1 VAVALSRAPDVEE
14 ENMSTRTTHEGE
26 RSLNR
31 SMRLKLVVMAAVMFG
46 FGFALVPFYRAICQI
61 TGANDLIKRD
71 VTRQQAKNTQ
81 VDTTR
86 TVSVEFDANARG
98 ALTFQ
103 PEQNALDVHPGAV
116 TAVKYR
122 VTNGQGRTV
131 HAQAIPSFAP
141 RVAGEYFEKIECFC
155 FTQQTLAPHET
166 REMQVVFFVDPKLPR
181 DVKTITLSYTF
192 FEMNVP
198 AGKAASVDGNGAAP
212 VGEAARAASSPRG
225 A

>member
-1 VAVALSRAPDVEE
+1 
-14 ENMSTRTTHEGE
+14 MSTPAPHDGD

-31 SMRLKLVVMAAVMFG
+31 SMLIKLVVMAAVMFA

-61 TGANDLIKRD
+61 TGANNLVKRD
-71 VTRQQAKNTQ
+71 ATAADARNTQ
-81 VDTTR
+81 VDTAR

-98 ALTFQ
+98 ALTFE
-103 PEQNALDVHPGAV
+103 PEQNALDVHPRAV
-116 TAVKYR
+116 TNVKYR
-122 VTNGQGRTV
+122 VTNGRGRTV

-155 FTQQTLAPHET
+155 FTQQTLAPNET
-166 REMQVVFFVDPKLPR
+166 REMQVVFFVDPKPPR

-192 FEMNVP
+192 FELNVP
-198 AGKAASVDGNGAAP
+198 AGKTASAGDAVPAID
-212 VGEAARAASSPRG
+212 AARVGASPRG